1 MEEFITAILCK
12 LHTYNKID
20 VKTWII
26 YLGLELRDEN
36 GKYMQITIAN
46 FTIFADINI
55 KNFDVS
61 KQNSIFAQYN
71 FKT

>member
-1 MEEFITAILCK
+1 MNEFIDAILCK
-12 LHTYNKID
+12 LHKYNKID

-26 YLGLELRDEN
+26 YLGLELCDEN

-61 KQNSIFAQYN
+61 KQNSIFAKYN